1 MNISFKP
8 VIVGLSGHSI
18 SKEEYFLFKKHSPI
32 GYIIF
37 SRNIKNFF
45 QLKNLISELKSLNPY
60 QKTLIMIDHEGGRVN
75 RFSKFFDQSHQSAKI
90 FGDYFKNDK
99 KQFNQE
105 LNKFIN
111 FNSNLFNY
119 LGINLIATPVLD
131 LFYPNKSSV
140 ISDRA
145 YSDKNTDIIDIGN
158 IIVKKYLKKG
168 LMTIGKHAPGH
179 GLSMFDSHFQLPI
192 INESKE
198 YLYNND
204 FKCFNNLKSQFLMT
218 AHILYKNI
226 DHINPATFSS
236 TIIKKILKKKLKFK
250 GLIMS
255 DDICMKALNG
265 SIESRAVK
273 SFDAGC
279 DIVLHCNGNLSEM
292 TRLFGITSYAD
303 KKLLAKMIKIFNYS
317 Q

>member
-18 SKEEYFLFKKHSPI
+18 SKKEYFLFKKHSPI

-99 KQFNQE
+99 KKFNQE

-158 IIVKKYLKKG
+158 TIVKKYLKKG

-179 GLSMFDSHFQLPI
+179 GLSMLDSHFHLPI

-198 YLYNND
+198 FLYNND

-236 TIIKKILKKKLKFK
+236 TIIKILKKKLKFK

-279 DIVLHCNGNLSEM
+279 DIVLHCNGNFNEM

>member
-18 SKEEYFLFKKHSPI
+18 SKKEYFLFKKHSPI

-99 KQFNQE
+99 KKFNQE

-158 IIVKKYLKKG
+158 TIVKKYLKKG

-179 GLSMFDSHFQLPI
+179 GLSMLDSHFHLPI

-198 YLYNND
+198 FLYNND

-279 DIVLHCNGNLSEM
+279 DIVLHCNGNFNEM